1 MNIKSIADTADMIVA
16 GYAYK
21 AEDGYVLVTDL
32 NDPVK
37 RSVIHNDDI
46 IESLMSD
53 EEDDIVLKYYQ
64 KNKDFLEMT
73 DA

>member
-1 MNIKSIADTADMIVA
+1 MNIRIIADAADMIVA

-21 AEDGYVLVTDL
+21 AEDGYILVTDL

-46 IESLMSD
+46 Y
-53 EEDDIVLKYYQ
+53 VYYLAH
-64 KNKDFLEMT
+64 NE
-73 DA
+73 

>member
-1 MNIKSIADTADMIVA
+1 MNIRIIADAADMIVA

-46 IESLMSD
+46 Y
-53 EEDDIVLKYYQ
+53 VYYLAY
-64 KNKDFLEMT
+64 NE
-73 DA
+73 